1 MANMWEYIDL
11 WKFLAGLGIFL
22 FGMRF
27 MEESL
32 HNLAGATFKR
42 FLRKQTNTRFK
53 AILSGT
59 LVTAVLQSSSV
70 VTLMVLAFVG
80 AGVITLQNAL
90 GIIVGANLGTTV
102 TGWLVTILGFKF
114 NIESFALP
122 LIAIGGIS
130 IAFLSKS
137 EKIKQLGR
145 FVIGFGFLFL
155 GLDYMKTA
163 IEYLASH
170 VDLSQ
175 FVDYGIWMFFLVGFV
190 LTAIIQSSS
199 ASMVINLS
207 ALSTGMISV
216 EAAIALAIGSD
227 LGTTITAL
235 LGSIGS
241 SAPTKRAAFSHFV
254 FNIITA
260 IVGLALLKPIVYF
273 ITIVLSVTDPLYVLV
288 SFHSLFNLLGII
300 IVFPFLKLFA
310 DLLERMFKGNDEN
323 VAHYI
328 PNVTTAVPDAAI
340 AALRK
345 ELEGL
350 LEHIFIYNLSV
361 FKLNKELYGFDT
373 AKHNNGFFK
382 NGKGSNEYETIK
394 QLEGEIVAYYLK
406 LQNEKLEGEE
416 SEQLEAYIFAVR
428 NAMQAIKGIKD
439 IAHNIVTIERSA
451 NDQQMA
457 LLALLQSLLGN
468 FYFELHRVFKSEIS
482 ASRMELLSDLSKQN
496 QAVYQRF
503 LDEIYSLT
511 RKDAISQLETST
523 MINVNREVYNANK
536 ALILSIKDTVLPPRE
551 ARSFS
556 RIQEY
561 A

>member
-1 MANMWEYIDL
+1 MDDVWQYIDI

-32 HNLAGATFKR
+32 HNIAGATFKR

-163 IEYLASH
+163 IEFLAQNIA
-170 VDLSQ
+170 LSQ
-175 FVDYGIWMFFLVGFV
+175 FVDYGTWMFFLVGFV

-207 ALSTGMISV
+207 ALSTGIIPL
-216 EAAIALAIGSD
+216 EAAIGMAIGSD
-227 LGTTITAL
+227 LGTTITAM
-235 LGSIGS
+235 LGSIGGA
-241 SAPTKRAAFSHFV
+241 APAKRAAFSHFTFNVITTIIGLV
-254 FNIITA
+254 F
-260 IVGLALLKPIVYF
+260 LKPIVYF

-310 DLLERMFKGNDEN
+310 DLLERMFKSNDEN

-328 PNVTTAVPDAAI
+328 PNVTTAVPDAAL
-340 AALRK
+340 AALRR

-361 FKLNKELYGFDT
+361 FKLNKELYGFD
-373 AKHNNGFFK
+373 APKHNNGFFK
-382 NGKGSNEYETIK
+382 NGRGNNEYETIK

-416 SEQLEAYIFAVR
+416 SEQLEAYIFAIR

-439 IAHNIVTIERSA
+439 IAHNIITIERSA

-457 LLALLQSLLGN
+457 LLALLQSLLGT
-468 FYFELHRVFKSEIS
+468 FYFELHRVFKSDME
-482 ASRMELLSDLSKQN
+482 AGKMELLSDLTKQN
-496 QAVYQRF
+496 QAVYQKF

-523 MINVNREVYNANK
+523 MLNVNREVYNANK
-536 ALILSIKDTVLPPRE
+536 ALVLAIKDTELPPKE

-556 RIQEY
+556 RLQEY

>member
-1 MANMWEYIDL
+1 MADVWQYIDL

-32 HNLAGATFKR
+32 HNIAGAAFKR
-42 FLRKQTNTRFK
+42 FLRKQTNTRIK

-90 GIIVGANLGTTV
+90 GIIVGANLGTTF
-102 TGWLVTILGFKF
+102 TGWIVTLLGFKF

-130 IAFLSKS
+130 IAFLSNS

-145 FVIGFGFLFL
+145 FIIGFGFLFL
-155 GLDYMKTA
+155 GLDYMKSA
-163 IEYLASH
+163 IEYLAQN

-175 FVDYGIWMFFLVGFV
+175 FVDYGTWMFFLVGFV

-207 ALSTGMISV
+207 ALSTGIIPV
-216 EAAIALAIGSD
+216 EAAIAMAIGSD

-241 SAPTKRAAFSHFV
+241 GPATKRAAFSHFT

-260 IVGLALLKPIVYF
+260 IIGLAMLKPIVYF
-273 ITIVLSVTDPLYVLV
+273 ITQILSVTDPLYTLV

-300 IVFPFLKLFA
+300 VVFPFLKLFA
-310 DLLERMFKGNDEN
+310 TLLERMFKGNEASA
-323 VAHYI
+323 AHYI

-340 AALRK
+340 AALKK
-345 ELEGL
+345 ELDGL
-350 LEHIFIYNLSV
+350 LQHIFKYNLSV
-361 FKLNKELYGFDT
+361 FRLNKELYGFE
-373 AKHNNGFFK
+373 ANKSNGFF
-382 NGKGSNEYETIK
+382 NSNKGAGEYETIK

-416 SEQLEAYIFAVR
+416 PKQLEAYIFAVR

-439 IAHNIVTIERSA
+439 ISHNIVTIERSA

-468 FYFELHRVFKSEIS
+468 FYFELHRVFKSDVE
-482 ASRMELLSDLSKQN
+482 AGKMELLSDLTKQN
-496 QAVYQRF
+496 QSVYQKF
-503 LDEIYSLT
+503 LDEIYNLT

-523 MINVNREVYNANK
+523 MLNVNREVYNANK
-536 ALILSIKDTVLPPRE
+536 ALVLAIKDTVLPPEE

-556 RIQEY
+556 RLQEY